1 MTLQGRG
8 SLTKISVI
16 AAAFLIFGANCGPA
30 AAATSSSASALQEID
45 AFAGALSGV
54 SGYGATVTIYDQK
67 DTQTQNVVFDYTF
80 SKPSNVTVHVT
91 GGPNTGVTLDWNGG
105 STVVAHKGSGLA
117 AMFSKTL
124 SLHDPLVTTLRGD
137 SIDQLSFNAI
147 LAHVQ
152 QQTGTLSVAAAEPID
167 GVPVKAVTL
176 VPSTAASND
185 GLTREVLVLSA
196 VTHLPMRLLGYE
208 GSTLV
213 RKIELSNVKLRGSS
227 G

>member
-1 MTLQGRG
+1 CWAAASGKAVNSNQHEPALRLRAYACEGGSVRRSRGRISMTLQGRG
-8 SLTKISVI
+8 SLTTISVF
-16 AAAFLIFGANCGPA
+16 AAAFLIFGGNCGPA
-30 AAATSSSASALQEID
+30 AAATSSSASALREID

-124 SLHDPLVTTLRGD
+124 SLH
-137 SIDQLSFNAI
+137 
-147 LAHVQ
+147 
-152 QQTGTLSVAAAEPID
+152 
-167 GVPVKAVTL
+167 
-176 VPSTAASND
+176 
-185 GLTREVLVLSA
+185 
-196 VTHLPMRLLGYE
+196 
-208 GSTLV
+208 
-213 RKIELSNVKLRGSS
+213 
-227 G
+227 

>member
-1 MTLQGRG
+1 
-8 SLTKISVI
+8 
-16 AAAFLIFGANCGPA
+16 
-30 AAATSSSASALQEID
+30 
-45 AFAGALSGV
+45 
-54 SGYGATVTIYDQK
+54 
-67 DTQTQNVVFDYTF
+67 
-80 SKPSNVTVHVT
+80 
-91 GGPNTGVTLDWNGG
+91 
-105 STVVAHKGSGLA
+105 
-117 AMFSKTL
+117 
-124 SLHDPLVTTLRGD
+124 LRGD

-167 GVPVKAVTL
+167 GVPVKAVML
-176 VPSTAASND
+176 VPTTAASND